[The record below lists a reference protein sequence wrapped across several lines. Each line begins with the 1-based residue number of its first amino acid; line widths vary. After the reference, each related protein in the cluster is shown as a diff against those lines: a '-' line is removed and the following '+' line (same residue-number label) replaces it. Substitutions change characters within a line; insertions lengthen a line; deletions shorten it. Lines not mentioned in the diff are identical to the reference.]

1 MSCSIWEKEGTLA
14 YEFWKNGKLA
24 DCPIYDMH
32 GHMGH
37 SNGIYFK
44 RSSPEDV
51 AEHVRRIGVRRL
63 VYCQHGALW
72 GMNRSEEMVRECE
85 SQSDVLRMY
94 VAINP
99 HFPDNI
105 KEDLAN
111 FDKWKPWT
119 FGLKLLPD
127 YHGTPVTSP
136 AFQYALDFAEERGLP
151 VLIHTWGGSRCD
163 GGDVIYELVQKY
175 SRIKFLLGHS
185 IYGDWENARRCVQE
199 SAGNVYLELTS
210 IPGELNTLE
219 MLTELVGS
227 EKLIFGTDMPWFDEY
242 QAVGGVLAADITED
256 DKRNILYRNVEQ
268 IFGKDW

>member
-1 MSCSIWEKEGTLA
+1 MSFWSEKGSIAEQC
-14 YEFWKNGKLA
+14 WKNGHP
-24 DCPIYDMH
+24 DFPVYDMH
-32 GHMGH
+32 GHMGGH
-37 SNGIYFK
+37 YAIYFNRCEPAAVVEHMK
-44 RSSPEDV
+44 R
-51 AEHVRRIGVRRL
+51 AGVKHL
-63 VYCQHGALW
+63 VFSHHYALW
-72 GMNRSEEMVRECE
+72 EPTFRNERVYEMCREFPE
-85 SQSDVLRMY
+85 HLRFY

-163 GGDVIYELVQKY
+163 GGDVIYESVQKY